1 VKITRIIKHY
11 NIKSRF
17 SIRIARLKNCMQNAE
32 NQRQILY
39 NILFRNEQSKRN
51 RQSEDETLFAKL
63 LQLSAK

>member
-1 VKITRIIKHY
+1 
-11 NIKSRF
+11 
-17 SIRIARLKNCMQNAE
+17 MQNAE